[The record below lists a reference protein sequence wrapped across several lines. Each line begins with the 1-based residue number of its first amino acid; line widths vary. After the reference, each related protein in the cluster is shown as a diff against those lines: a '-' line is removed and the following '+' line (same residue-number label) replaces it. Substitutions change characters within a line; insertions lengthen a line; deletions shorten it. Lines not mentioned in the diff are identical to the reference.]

1 MERIF
6 NDPIDT
12 VYDYEE
18 NYISYG
24 ISEEITTRND
34 FNQDNI

>member
-18 NYISYG
+18 NYKSYD
-24 ISEEITTRND
+24 ISEEVTTRND
-34 FNQDNI
+34 FNQYDI